1 MKKLILLTLIISGCK
16 LSDPKAEVGGKYLDI
31 TFCDENNPFEKNEKW
46 IFTIIAIKGDYS
58 QYVIGEDTASMK
70 SSLLMW
76 KAKRIN

>member
-16 LSDPKAEVGGKYLDI
+16 LSDPKAEVGGRYIDLS
-31 TFCDENNPFEKNEKW
+31 CDDGENPFENHDAFA
-46 IFTIIAIKGDYS
+46 FTIIEIRGEYS
-58 QYVIGEDTASMK
+58 QYVMGSDTASMK